1 MKYSHS
7 IFSTVCG
14 LLLLCTPY
22 SVLAE
27 TSQQVN
33 NQINNIDHLAI
44 TQPDILKNLTK
55 AQIIYL
61 GEQHDRLADHQAQLA
76 IIQHLHENSQ
86 QTGGKIAIAL
96 EMFQKPYQQAINDYL
111 AGKISETE
119 LIAKTEYET
128 RWGYEW
134 EYYAPILRYAKK
146 FQIPVIA
153 LNVPTEITRKVARA
167 GLDSLTE
174 AEKKIIPPADQIKT
188 DNEQYRQILLEVY
201 KQHAENEQGHSA
213 NFQRFVL
220 AQVLWDETMA
230 EAIAQFHAKN
240 SDHQIV
246 VLAGAGHIIYN
257 YGIPD
262 RVQRR
267 LGEDVKQKSVLFQPV
282 NDQSLINDKEIAD
295 YIWWVDEIN

>member
-7 IFSTVCG
+7 IFSTGCG

-22 SVLAE
+22 AVIAE
-27 TSQQVN
+27 NPQRF
-33 NQINNIDHLAI
+33 NNIDNLAI
-44 TQPDILKNLTK
+44 AQSHILENLTK

-76 IIQHLHENSQ
+76 IIQHLHKNSQ
-86 QTGGKIAIAL
+86 PKNGKIAIAL
-96 EMFQKPYQQAINDYL
+96 EMFQRPFQPVIDDYL

-119 LIAKTEYET
+119 LIEKTEYQT
-128 RWGYEW
+128 RWGYDW

-153 LNVPTEITRKVARA
+153 LNVPTEITRKVARS

-174 AEKKIIPPADQIKT
+174 TEKQIIPPVTEIKT
-188 DNEQYRQILLEVY
+188 DNEKYRQLLLEVY
-201 KQHAENEQGHSA
+201 QLHAANEQGNSA

-230 EAIAQFHAKN
+230 EAIAQFHKKH
-240 SDHQIV
+240 SDHQII
-246 VLAGAGHIIYN
+246 VLAGAGHIMYN

-262 RVQRR
+262 RVKRR
-267 LGEDVKQKSVLFQPV
+267 LGKDVKQKSVLFQPV

-295 YIWWVDEIN
+295 YIWWVK

>member
-1 MKYSHS
+1 KS
-7 IFSTVCG
+7 
-14 LLLLCTPY
+14 
-22 SVLAE
+22 
-27 TSQQVN
+27 
-33 NQINNIDHLAI
+33 
-44 TQPDILKNLTK
+44 
-55 AQIIYL
+55 
-61 GEQHDRLADHQAQLA
+61 
-76 IIQHLHENSQ
+76 
-86 QTGGKIAIAL
+86 GKIAIAL
-96 EMFQKPYQQAINDYL
+96 EMFQKPYQQVINDYL
-111 AGKISETE
+111 AEKIIETE
-119 LIAKTEYET
+119 LIEKTEYQT
-128 RWGYEW
+128 RWGYDW

-153 LNVPTEITRKVARA
+153 LNVPTEITRKVSRS

-174 AEKKIIPPADQIKT
+174 AEKQIIPPVNEIKT
-188 DNEQYRQILLEVY
+188 DNEKYRQILLEVY
-201 KQHAENEQGHSA
+201 RQHAENEQGNSA

-262 RVQRR
+262 RVKRR
-267 LGEDVKQKSVLFQPV
+267 LGEDIQQKSVLFQPM

-295 YIWWVDEIN
+295 YIWWVN